1 MSNGRK
7 RRRYIQYYSMLIS
20 YIVVHTDFNKQKKQC
35 KDVEK
40 FPTFVD
46 QSFTVC
52 TTDSVVLNQTVLS
65 LRRNLKKNYL
75 FMKWKL
81 LIFE

>member
-52 TTDSVVLNQTVLS
+52 PTDSVVLNQTVLS
-65 LRRNLKKNYL
+65 LRRNLKKKL
-75 FMKWKL
+75 FVHEVE
-81 LIFE
+81 ITYF

>member
-46 QSFTVC
+46 
-52 TTDSVVLNQTVLS
+52 
-65 LRRNLKKNYL
+65 
-75 FMKWKL
+75 
-81 LIFE
+81 